1 MRGVNQLTEDPTNVV
16 NCDLAMQPA
25 LTQLLSR
32 YGIEIVVVADDEVIA
47 GSFFGEREAGLKG
60 NQLLIRSDTP
70 VHSALHEAGHYIC
83 MDPAR
88 RTSLDTDAAGDYDE
102 ENGVCYLQI
111 LLSDFLP
118 GVGRQRMFEDMDSWG
133 YSFRLGSARA
143 WFEQDADDA
152 HDWLLQHQLID
163 ATLQPSFLLRQF

>member
-1 MRGVNQLTEDPTNVV
+1 MPGVNLTVEDPTDVL
-16 NCDLAMQPA
+16 NCDAQMWPA
-25 LTQLLSR
+25 LVSLLNR
-32 YGIEIVVVADDEVIA
+32 YGIELVAIADDQAIP

-60 NQLLIRSDTP
+60 NQLYLRSDTP

-88 RTSLDTDAAGDYDE
+88 RQALDTDAAGDYDE

-111 LLSDFLP
+111 LLSDYLP
-118 GVGRQRMFEDMDSWG
+118 GMGRQRMQQDMDSWG

-143 WFEQDADDA
+143 WFEQDAEDA
-152 HDWLLQHQLID
+152 RDWLQQHQLID
-163 ATLQPSFLLRQF
+163 GQQPTFLLRQH